1 MRFPLRFPLEFP
13 LKNKGN
19 PKGKMK
25 GFRVL
30 PARFIP
36 YFSRNSVISNTLR
49 NQELMTMTMGE
60 TAHFSSSTL
69 VVLKVKQQPT

>member
-25 GFRVL
+25 GFHVL
-30 PARFIP
+30 PAHFIP
-36 YFSRNSVISNTLR
+36 YFSRNSIISNTLQ

-60 TAHFSSSTL
+60 MAHFSGSTL